1 MGSDG
6 ARDNRA
12 NLLRGNPATQFKS
25 GPKAAEMGRRGG
37 IASGVSKRRV
47 RDAARLAVKIM
58 DSELTGKLRA
68 KVGMLAPGLDDD
80 ELTVTAAMVAGQAQA
95 AMGGSTK
102 AMEYLEGL
110 RAKAERD
117 EDSDR
122 LFRMSIEDV
131 TSDYVEA
138 YRDAHAVFA
147 GELNVREMIFEGG
160 RGTIKSTF
168 VSKLAYETVLRDPLA
183 HVVFTRRYKV
193 DLRHSVY
200 TMFERVVRG
209 YGAMDD
215 WEFTA
220 SPMLARY
227 RPTGQTVMF
236 VGCDK
241 PISLKSAGVA
251 FGYVKMVVNEEA
263 DEMAGIEQMD
273 SVEDTFL
280 RADTPALSIKIFNPP
295 KSKSNWM
302 NAYAAEKRAD
312 PATRVYHSYY
322 YNVPEAWLGRRFFE
336 RAEWFK
342 AHKPDYY
349 RNNYLGEATG
359 TGGELFDNV
368 AEEAITDA
376 QVEAWEMA
384 GMTYQ
389 GIDWGFEHPQVFVR
403 CAYDRER
410 DAVFVFFERYRRRC
424 KMRTFFKGIM
434 RFKRDETICDSAE
447 PDKIADAVDYGWNA
461 IAATKRWRGG
471 GRDYA
476 WEWLR
481 SRDRVVVDPG
491 RCPNLA
497 RELRTLEFEQLR
509 DGSFSSRY
517 PDLGEDGVMA
527 TLYALNRVIRDSKE
541 DEAFPDDEP
550 WDEDDDEEEM

>member
-1 MGSDG
+1 M
-6 ARDNRA
+6 AK
-12 NLLRGNPATQFKS
+12 GNPKI
-25 GPKAAEMGRRGG
+25 AEYGRKTRF
-37 IASGVSKRRV
+37 SKGDGRFA
-47 RDAARLAVKIM
+47 D
-58 DSELTGKLRA
+58 
-68 KVGMLAPGLDDD
+68 
-80 ELTVTAAMVAGQAQA
+80 
-95 AMGGSTK
+95 
-102 AMEYLEGL
+102 
-110 RAKAERD
+110 RAKAGASRRRRKATAQLVHDVLSSPLPDAQRKAMLKAAPELED
-117 EDSDR
+117 EDAVIAAALVVKQADKAMKGDTRAFQVLADLDARGESKGGGGPE
-122 LFRMSIEDV
+122 FRMSIEDV
-131 TSDYVEA
+131 TSDYVDA

-168 VSKLAYETVLRDPLA
+168 VAKLAYETVKQDPLA

-280 RADTPALSIKIFNPP
+280 RADTPALSVKIFNPP

-368 AEEAITDA
+368 VEEAITDA

-410 DAVFVFFERYRRRC
+410 DAVFLFFERYRRRC

-461 IAATKRWRGG
+461 VAATKRWRGG